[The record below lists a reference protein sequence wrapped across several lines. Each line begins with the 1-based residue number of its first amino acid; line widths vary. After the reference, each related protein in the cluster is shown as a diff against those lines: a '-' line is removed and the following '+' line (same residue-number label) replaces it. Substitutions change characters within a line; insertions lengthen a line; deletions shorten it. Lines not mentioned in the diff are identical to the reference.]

1 VSGPPGGLRAPRT
14 LAAFAVATLIWGS
27 TWFVILGQFGPV
39 PAVWSV
45 TYRFAI
51 AAAALFAWSAWR
63 GASLRLGPRGQLWA
77 AAFGIPQF
85 CLNYNAVYAAEH
97 FVTSGVV
104 AVVFALLL
112 VPNSA
117 MARVFLGHRLTP
129 RFLVGSGVAMAGVV
143 LLFVQEVRASSAGPR
158 DVLVGIGFTL
168 LAILGASAANTMQ
181 AAEAL
186 RRHAI
191 PAILAWGMVWGTT
204 ANALVALVLAGPPVL
219 DTAPLYWAGLLYLAL
234 LASALA
240 FVLYYQVIRAVGPA
254 RAAYSSLLV
263 PVIAMSISTAFE
275 GYRWSVW
282 AIAGGV
288 LALAGLFI
296 ALRSARPRPEPEA

>member
-1 VSGPPGGLRAPRT
+1 VTGHSGGFRRPRT
-14 LAAFAVATLIWGS
+14 LLAFAIATLIWGS

-51 AAAALFAWSAWR
+51 AAAALFAWAAWR
-63 GASLRLGPRGQLWA
+63 GDSLRLGRRGQLWA

-97 FVTSGVV
+97 FVTSGLV

-117 MARVFLGHRLTP
+117 MARLFLGYRLTP
-129 RFLVGSGVAMAGVV
+129 RFLLGSAVAMAGVA
-143 LLFVQEVRASSAGPR
+143 LLFVQELRTSSVGPR
-158 DVLVGIGFTL
+158 DIAAGIGFTIVGI
-168 LAILGASAANTMQ
+168 LAASAANTMQ

-186 RRHAI
+186 RRHAT
-191 PAILAWGMVWGTT
+191 PSILAWGMLYGT
-204 ANALVALVLAGPPVL
+204 AADAVVALALAGPPVL
-219 DTAPLYWAGLLYLAL
+219 DAAPRYWAGLLYLAL
-234 LASALA
+234 FASALA
-240 FVLYYQVIRAVGPA
+240 FVLYYEVIRAVGPA

-263 PVIAMSISTAFE
+263 PIIAMAISTAFE
-275 GYRWSVW
+275 GYRWSLP
-282 AIAGGV
+282 AAAGGL

-296 ALRSARPRPEPEA
+296 ALRSARPRPAASE